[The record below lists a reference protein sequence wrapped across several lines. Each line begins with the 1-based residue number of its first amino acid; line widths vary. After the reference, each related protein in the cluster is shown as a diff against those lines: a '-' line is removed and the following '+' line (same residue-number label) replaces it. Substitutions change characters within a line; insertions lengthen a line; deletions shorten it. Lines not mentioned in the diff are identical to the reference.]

1 MAMELNE
8 HLHPDLVT
16 RVPDLADRF
25 RTASP
30 FRFVAIDNFFKPE
43 LADRLAAQFPRFDE
57 ELAKN

>member
-43 LADRLAAQFPRFDE
+43 LADRLAAQFP
-57 ELAKN
+57 